1 MNRKGDVRLPESF
14 FMRRAFTLIE
24 LLVVIAIIAIL
35 AAILFPVFA
44 QAKTAA
50 KKTVAISNQKQTST
64 GFLLYLGDNEDRYPQ
79 RSGCEQG
86 SSMNPELRAPALQG
100 APGSNVGCT
109 GGRFYNSMTWQTWQ
123 KYIFPYTKSV
133 DLFNHPL
140 RTKNAADW
148 STNGQFLNSFAVN
161 LGMTGASVGRFVTT
175 PWFGGTQS
183 GIPQVSNAML
193 LMELPHTY
201 AAPLLVNETAAPA
214 PATGEV
220 PQTGYNL
227 AVKEYWRAI
236 FLRNAGGCNTTEEVD
251 PIGAGP
257 AGGIAVG
264 HADGSAKFYQINR
277 FLSLTPTRA
286 EYLPSASF
294 PYTGIGSNCRSATNA
309 ARYSGGPGSAPN
321 LNINYPFWALG
332 G

>member
-1 MNRKGDVRLPESF
+1 MK
-14 FMRRAFTLIE
+14 RAFTLIE

-64 GFLLYLGDNEDRYPQ
+64 GFLLYLGDNEDRYPM

-86 SSMNPELRAPALQG
+86 SSINPALRDPSLQG
-100 APGSNVGCT
+100 APGSFVGC
-109 GGRFYNSMTWQTWQ
+109 GSGRFYNSMTWQTWQ
-123 KYIFPYTKSV
+123 KYIFPYTKNV
-133 DLFNHPL
+133 DLFEHPL
-140 RTKNAADW
+140 RTKSASEW
-148 STNGQFLNSFAVN
+148 STNGQILNSFAVN
-161 LGMTGASVGRFVTT
+161 LGLTGASVGRFVTT
-175 PWFGGTQS
+175 PWTGGTQS
-183 GIPQVSNAML
+183 GIPQVGNAML
-193 LMELPHTY
+193 LMELPHSY

-214 PATGEV
+214 PAAPAEV

-236 FLRNAGGCNTTEEVD
+236 FLRNAGGCNTTEELD
-251 PIGAGP
+251 PTATGP
-257 AGGIAVG
+257 AQGVAVG

-277 FLSLTPTRA
+277 FLSLTPTRN
-286 EYLPSASF
+286 EYLPSATF
-294 PYTGIGSNCRSATNA
+294 PYTGINSNCRAATNA
-309 ARYSGGPGSAPN
+309 ARFAGGPGVAPN